1 LDNPEASG
9 SARLAGKE
17 ALPHEELHSDFIS
30 EGAGRVAGNLE
41 VIGSSIGLIPKNAL
55 VLIESINSGMV
66 GNRFGEVGAVGGG
79 YLPRLMAAMKT

>member
-17 ALPHEELHSDFIS
+17 ALPREELHSGFIG

-55 VLIESINSGMV
+55 LVTKSTTG
-66 GNRFGEVGAVGGG
+66 
-79 YLPRLMAAMKT
+79 